1 MESDSTAYSLMSLQ
15 RDIPDELPSW
25 DFAED
30 VLGGFDQFL
39 DVSSFSQVDEGTS
52 AVRREQA
59 PTAAEPVGPSVS
71 DADELEPAHASRPS
85 SSRSD
90 PDGKKQR
97 QNRQAQQRF
106 RQRQRVRF
114 GCTFT
119 PVSLRSMLQCA
130 LIQIVPAPR
139 RLTCIDCSPIK
150 KWYEQPAFDCV
161 PCRLGRKA

>member
-15 RDIPDELPSW
+15 QDMPDELPSW

-39 DVSSFSQVDEGTS
+39 DVSSFSHVDEGTS
-52 AVRREQA
+52 AVRRVQA
-59 PTAAEPVGPSVS
+59 AAEPAGPSVS
-71 DADELEPAHASRPS
+71 DADELELEPAHASRPS

-119 PVSLRSMLQCA
+119 PVSLRMHAYAAVCTYTDRASST
-130 LIQIVPAPR
+130 QIGVR
-139 RLTCIDCSPIK
+139 
-150 KWYEQPAFDCV
+150 
-161 PCRLGRKA
+161 